1 MKSDHIKNWPK
12 DERPRERLLKE
23 GAHALT
29 EAVLDVKNSG
39 QKTEGLSIRYQFNFL
54 SPKDYNQFF
63 QKLRSNDLDGFRSQ
77 LDVALSK
84 H

>member
-1 MKSDHIKNWPK
+1 MVHN
-12 DERPRERLLKE
+12 
-23 GAHALT
+23 
-29 EAVLDVKNSG
+29 
-39 QKTEGLSIRYQFNFL
+39 QFNFL

-77 LDVALSK
+77 LDVALSR